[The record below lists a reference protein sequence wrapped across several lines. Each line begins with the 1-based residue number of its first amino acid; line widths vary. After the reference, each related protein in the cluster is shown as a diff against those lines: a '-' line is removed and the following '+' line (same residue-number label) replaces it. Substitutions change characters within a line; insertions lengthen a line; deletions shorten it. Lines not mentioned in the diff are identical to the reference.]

1 MHQQFWLIKNAKKI
15 QRKFNAKEDENIVAR
30 LILAFFALRIKIFHN
45 IFFANCSDN
54 ELDTK
59 LELFKS
65 INESSNSLIGIVDKY
80 KDGLHQLSVE
90 TSNLGSFLRDC
101 GKNSTSSKEIMCSSG
116 KVICYV
122 STQVFSAMSSLN
134 RTFQELN
141 TFKLAVHDTRDTILA
156 VSSGDWFTESS

>member
-30 LILAFFALRIKIFHN
+30 LNPMFFALETKNFHIN

-65 INESSNSLIGIVDKY
+65 INDSSNSLISIVEKY

-116 KVICYV
+116 KVICYS
-122 STQVFSAMSSLN
+122 STQFFSAMSSLN

-141 TFKLAVHDTRDTILA
+141 TFKLAVQDTKDTILA
-156 VSSGDWFTESS
+156 VSSDVFGDN

>member
-30 LILAFFALRIKIFHN
+30 LILMISARKTENFHN
-45 IFFANCSDN
+45 IFFVNCSDN

-65 INESSNSLIGIVDKY
+65 INESSNSLISIVEKY

-156 VSSGDWFTESS
+156 VSSNELLAL

>member
-1 MHQQFWLIKNAKKI
+1 M
-15 QRKFNAKEDENIVAR
+15 
-30 LILAFFALRIKIFHN
+30 KIFTTYFLSN
-45 IFFANCSDN
+45 SSDN
-54 ELDTK
+54 ELDSK

-65 INESSNSLIGIVDKY
+65 INESSNSLTNIVEKY
-80 KDGLHQLSVE
+80 KDGLHQLSIE

-122 STQVFSAMSSLN
+122 STQVFTAMSSLN

-141 TFKLAVHDTRDTILA
+141 TFKLAVQDTRDTILV
-156 VSSGDWFTESS
+156 VSFDDLIFHDAMTNPIWYQIDGKGKNRVPVLVVFDENMQH